1 MLGGDSLPER
11 KPSAAP
17 LLEAARLCGVEPAA
31 CLMVGDSIVD
41 VAAGKAAGIR
51 TCGFVGG
58 FRGRGEL
65 EAAGADYLIEHFG
78 ELRRVVEGSSG

>member
-1 MLGGDSLPER
+1 M
-11 KPSAAP
+11 
-17 LLEAARLCGVEPAA
+17 
-31 CLMVGDSIVD
+31 M
-41 VAAGKAAGIR
+41 

-78 ELRRVVEGSSG
+78 ELRRVVEGSSGRDG